1 MEVIPSV
8 IPPGMRDQLP
18 IIFDS
23 MRQVFVLS
31 MHETFYV
38 GALVCFV
45 ALGFSFLM
53 QNPAR
58 RTAVRG
64 PRAGSLHA
72 PRRPTDRLL
81 RQENGPP
88 VEIRLEGKNALVTG
102 ASSGIGQGIAVAL
115 AAAGA
120 DVGINYRSNANGAEE
135 TSRRVREPGHR
146 ALIRSGRR
154 RSRAGLDDVRRFDA
168 EMGPI
173 DILVA
178 NAGHGSTPE
187 PLHETS
193 WEEWDR
199 VLRSNLHGAFLCG
212 REAARAWSTPARAGA
227 SSTSPRFTKK
237 PATCRMTV
245 LLRGQ
250 GRRPS
255 HPFHGTRARSSRH
268 PVNDVAPGMILTPM
282 NRRALED
289 ADYRA
294 DAGAQI
300 PLRRPGTPEDIAA
313 MVVFLCSEHASYCTG
328 GTYLV
333 DGGWML
339 SWPPV

>member
-1 MEVIPSV
+1 
-8 IPPGMRDQLP
+8 
-18 IIFDS
+18 
-23 MRQVFVLS
+23 
-31 MHETFYV
+31 
-38 GALVCFV
+38 
-45 ALGFSFLM
+45 
-53 QNPAR
+53 
-58 RTAVRG
+58 
-64 PRAGSLHA
+64 
-72 PRRPTDRLL
+72 
-81 RQENGPP
+81 
-88 VEIRLEGKNALVTG
+88 VEIRLDGKHALVTG

-135 TSRRVREPGHR
+135 TARRVREAGRR
-146 ALIRSGRR
+146 ALNFE
-154 RSRAGLDDVRRFDA
+154 ADVGDPEQVVAMFRRFDD

-173 DILVA
+173 DILAA
-178 NAGHGSTPE
+178 NAGHGSTAK

-212 REAARAWSTPARAGA
+212 REAARRMVAAGKGGRIVNI
-227 SSTSPRFTKK
+227 SSVHEEACNMPDDGPYCVAKGGVRNLTRSM
-237 PATCRMTV
+237 A
-245 LLRGQ
+245 LELG
-250 GRRPS
+250 S
-255 HPFHGTRARSSRH
+255 HGIT
-268 PVNDVAPGMILTPM
+268 VNDVAPGMILTPM
-282 NRRALED
+282 NQRALED

-294 DAGAQI
+294 GAEAQI
-300 PLRRPGTPEDIAA
+300 PLRRAGTPADIAA